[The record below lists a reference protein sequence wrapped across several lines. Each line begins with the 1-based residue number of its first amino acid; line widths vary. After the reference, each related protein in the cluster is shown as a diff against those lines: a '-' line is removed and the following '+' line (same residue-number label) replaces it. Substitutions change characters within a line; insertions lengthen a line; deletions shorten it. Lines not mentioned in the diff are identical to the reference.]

1 MRNRILWVLAT
12 ACAVSGLAVLSV
24 AMLAW
29 RGVDLGGLGL
39 CSGVA
44 EAQETMKFEPVPPE
58 SVEAMERQRS
68 VHRLGGHPPDAP
80 TPPDAAHP
88 VPPVP
93 PVLPEISHAGDVV
106 RIGSDI
112 HIEKGQEVEGDV
124 FALRGDIRVDGHV
137 KGNVAATG
145 GNVYLGSTARVDG
158 DVMCIGGQLEEEDG
172 SRVGGQRVT
181 ALRGERRDDIRRMVR
196 QKIRHEIHDVGKLGF
211 AVSWLLVSLL
221 LAWGIAKF
229 APVRTGVAVATVK
242 GEPGLSLLLGLGMVL
257 LLVPSVVAL
266 ALVSAI
272 LCITII
278 GIPLGIGVWVVYAG
292 LLVVL
297 FLWGF
302 VVGVVPLGERLGRRL
317 GKSGDLM
324 LAAVYGALL
333 LTGLRVVAEMFHF
346 VPLFGWFGTL
356 LWILVFLVSIVATLM
371 GAGALLRTKFGQGPH
386 GRWWPLF
393 TPQPPAPSAPQ
404 GVEPPFSSP
413 PPPPASPPSAPPGEP
428 SPAA

>member
-1 MRNRILWVLAT
+1 MT
-12 ACAVSGLAVLSV
+12 SS
-24 AMLAW
+24 
-29 RGVDLGGLGL
+29 
-39 CSGVA
+39 
-44 EAQETMKFEPVPPE
+44 
-58 SVEAMERQRS
+58 
-68 VHRLGGHPPDAP
+68 
-80 TPPDAAHP
+80 
-88 VPPVP
+88 
-93 PVLPEISHAGDVV
+93 
-106 RIGSDI
+106 
-112 HIEKGQEVEGDV
+112 
-124 FALRGDIRVDGHV
+124 ALRGDIRVDGHV

-221 LAWGIAKF
+221 LAWGHRQ
-229 APVRTGVAVATVK
+229 VRPGADGSGGGHRQGRTRTVAVARARWCSCSC
-242 GEPGLSLLLGLGMVL
+242 PRWSRWRWFRRSSAS
-257 LLVPSVVAL
+257 PSSGSRS
-266 ALVSAI
+266 VSACGS
-272 LCITII
+272 L
-278 GIPLGIGVWVVYAG
+278 YAG

>member
-1 MRNRILWVLAT
+1 MRQRILWYVAA

-24 AMLAW
+24 AFLAW
-29 RGVDLGGLGL
+29 RAGELPGL

-44 EAQETMKFEPVPPE
+44 EAQETMKFTPVPPE
-58 SVEAMERQRS
+58 SVESMERQRAER
-68 VHRLGGHPPDAP
+68 HAGHPSIP
-80 TPPDAAHP
+80 TPPTPGRPSEAP
-88 VPPVP
+88 VAPEPPVI
-93 PVLPEISHAGDVV
+93 PEISHAGDVV

-145 GNVYLGSTARVDG
+145 GNVHLGSTARIDG

-172 SRVGGQRVT
+172 ARVGGQRVT
-181 ALRGERRDDIRRMVR
+181 ALRGERRDEIRQVVR
-196 QKIRHEIHDVGKLGF
+196 EKIRHEMHDVGKLGF
-211 AVSWLLVSLL
+211 AISWLLVSLL
-221 LAWGIAKF
+221 VAWGIAKF
-229 APVRTGVAVATVK
+229 APVRTGVAVANLK
-242 GEPGLSLLLGLGMVL
+242 GEPGLSLLLGLGVVL
-257 LLVPSVVAL
+257 MLVPSVVAL

-297 FLWGF
+297 FCWGF
-302 VVGVVPLGERLGRRL
+302 VVGVVPLGERLSHRL
-317 GKSGDLM
+317 GKPEGLM
-324 LAAVYGALL
+324 LAAVYGTLL
-333 LTGLRVVAEMFHF
+333 LTGLRVMAEVFHF

-356 LWILVFLVSIVATLM
+356 LWILVFLVTIVATLM

-393 TPQPPAPSAPQ
+393 PAHSPVSPAPQS
-404 GVEPPFSSP
+404 VEP
-413 PPPPASPPSAPPGEP
+413 PPSAPPSPPPPAPSGEP